1 VCSELVRTPFCGEE
15 EIPGAYNLAMADRI
29 LCSCVTCPKCGTWI
43 VVEREIRSGAKQ
55 GKFRATCGV
64 PECGKEFEFED
75 RETRVFE
82 LPPSIFE
89 RRHFY
94 RSELREPGLKS

>member
-1 VCSELVRTPFCGEE
+1 
-15 EIPGAYNLAMADRI
+15 MADRI
-29 LCSCVTCPKCGTWI
+29 LCCCVTRPKCGTWI
-43 VVEREIRSGAKQ
+43 VVEREIKSGAKQ
-55 GKFRATCGV
+55 GKFKATCGV
-64 PECGKEFEFED
+64 PEYGKEFEFED

-94 RSELREPGLKS
+94 YRPELRDK